1 MIIIMFLE
9 KWQLYYQCLRPTVCR
24 AVKTKTSSSFLLVIR
39 QPGPPP
45 SGKHLNQY
53 EEAAE
58 PYLTRGR
65 KTLAARRLEEGETFP
80 RSETSARHSSY
91 LLLCIVRGEMREA
104 IFCQFPFNYHFF
116 CVHSIKAGIS
126 VWAAHCVRLITLNVC
141 PLATR
146 ELNAKSLHLRECV

>member
-1 MIIIMFLE
+1 MIMIMFLE
-9 KWQLYYQCLRPTVCR
+9 KWQSHYQCLRPTVCR

-80 RSETSARHSSY
+80 RSENLCQALVLSFTVHCQRGDERSN
-91 LLLCIVRGEMREA
+91 LLPVS
-104 IFCQFPFNYHFF
+104 F
-116 CVHSIKAGIS
+116 
-126 VWAAHCVRLITLNVC
+126 
-141 PLATR
+141 
-146 ELNAKSLHLRECV
+146 